1 MGCGA
6 SRPDTDDTPPLG
18 FGPIRRKID
27 EIKKRRKI
35 NGTTLSNKELL
46 EEGLEE
52 DGSPTDSI
60 HNICGKKSLSPESV
74 GSEKDSMDRD
84 PVPEFDE
91 VAKEIEEEKDEERDG
106 FSEMDDEV
114 VFGFGDLPG
123 SPSFREYCLNS
134 VCEIGTSEG
143 EGKKNRKDGREEGEE
158 SPSSE
163 EGSSKGKS
171 KKNKG
176 GRFRVLAKG
185 SVAVYSLLNVRG
197 CYKAAP
203 SEGNPRLLCEKAA

>member
-1 MGCGA
+1 M
-6 SRPDTDDTPPLG
+6 DDEIVFG
-18 FGPIRRKID
+18 FGDLP
-27 EIKKRRKI
+27 
-35 NGTTLSNKELL
+35 
-46 EEGLEE
+46 
-52 DGSPTDSI
+52 GSPSFREYCLNSVCDSGEI
-60 HNICGKKSLSPESV
+60 GT
-74 GSEKDSMDRD
+74 SERRYVK
-84 PVPEFDE
+84 
-91 VAKEIEEEKDEERDG
+91 IEEEKDEERDG
-106 FSEMDDEV
+106 FSEIDDEV

-143 EGKKNRKDGREEGEE
+143 EGMVAVVFHFFYPKCPSFHVFKMGTTRQKVIVECCGHELVACQGKKNRKDGREEGEE